1 VDCGKKSAASEVEI
15 VMMKRFLAIYALLI
29 LSAML
34 LPSCSRPSSE
44 MEGVAE
50 IGRAAPDFTLPDLGG
65 QEISL
70 DQFKG
75 KIVLLD
81 FWATWCGPCR
91 MTMPL
96 LERLQNQYSDVL
108 VQLAINME
116 EPLND
121 VREYVRSEG
130 IHARVLL
137 DEDGSVSYAYRVG
150 VIPMQILIDRKGI
163 VRHVQAGFD
172 PGMSSQLRSV
182 IEELR

>member
-1 VDCGKKSAASEVEI
+1 VKKS
-15 VMMKRFLAIYALLI
+15 LTIYAFLI
-29 LSAML
+29 LSAIL
-34 LPSCSRPSSE
+34 LPNCVQPSSE

-50 IGRAAPDFTLPDLGG
+50 IGRTAPNFTLPDLGG
-65 QEISL
+65 QEVSL

-108 VQLAINME
+108 VQLAINMQ
-116 EPLND
+116 EPLNN

-150 VIPMQILIDRKGI
+150 AIPMQILIDREGI
-163 VRHVQAGFD
+163 LRHVQTGFD
-172 PGMSSQLRSV
+172 PGMSSQLRSE
-182 IEELR
+182 IEKMR